1 MTPSRYIALDELKI
15 SIFNIIK
22 REKIWRGKKM
32 KETERAMRKWKR
44 QNEERVAASKI
55 ERNKNRERKIE
66 DKFEIE
72 R

>member
-1 MTPSRYIALDELKI
+1 
-15 SIFNIIK
+15 
-22 REKIWRGKKM
+22 M

-55 ERNKNRERKIE
+55 ERNKNRERKKE

>member
-55 ERNKNRERKIE
+55 ERNKNRERKKE